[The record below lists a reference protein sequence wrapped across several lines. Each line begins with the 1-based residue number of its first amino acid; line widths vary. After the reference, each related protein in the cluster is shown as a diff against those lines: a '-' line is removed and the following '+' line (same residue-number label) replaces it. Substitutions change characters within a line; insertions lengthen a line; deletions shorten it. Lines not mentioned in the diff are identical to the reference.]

1 MDFATRSFLAC
12 VTNDVT
18 YFIASFLQA
27 LNTALP
33 LLLPK
38 ATEDV
43 KMSIVVDSLPRI
55 STSQKLDMLQETDE
69 EVGLFPKIFLQRPLI
84 LLFLD
89 PCSHRGVDATSWLQ
103 REEAGG
109 EIDP

>member
-12 VTNDVT
+12 LTNDVT
-18 YFIASFLQA
+18 YFIASVLQA

-103 REEAGG
+103 
-109 EIDP
+109 

>member
-1 MDFATRSFLAC
+1 MDFAIRSFLAC

-18 YFIASFLQA
+18 YFIASVLQA

-38 ATEDV
+38 ANEDV

-55 STSQKLDMLQETDE
+55 STSQKLDMLQESEE
-69 EVGLFPKIFLQRPLI
+69 EVGLFPPIFSSKITYSPVLRS
-84 LLFLD
+84 LF
-89 PCSHRGVDATSWLQ
+89 SSRG
-103 REEAGG
+103 
-109 EIDP
+109 

>member
-1 MDFATRSFLAC
+1 M
-12 VTNDVT
+12 TNDVT

-69 EVGLFPKIFLQRPLI
+69 EVGLFPRIFLQRSLI

-103 REEAGG
+103 
-109 EIDP
+109 

>member
-1 MDFATRSFLAC
+1 MDFAIRSFLAC

-18 YFIASFLQA
+18 YFIASVLQA

-69 EVGLFPKIFLQRPLI
+69 EVSLFPKIFLQRPLI

-103 REEAGG
+103 
-109 EIDP
+109 

>member
-1 MDFATRSFLAC
+1 MDFAIRSFLAC

-18 YFIASFLQA
+18 YFIASVLQA

-38 ATEDV
+38 ANEDV

-55 STSQKLDMLQETDE
+55 STSQKLDMLQESEE
-69 EVGLFPKIFLQRPLI
+69 EVGLFPTIFLQRSLI
-84 LLFLD
+84 LPFLD
-89 PCSHRGVDATSWLQ
+89 PCSHRGANATSWLQ
-103 REEAGG
+103 
-109 EIDP
+109 

>member
-1 MDFATRSFLAC
+1 M
-12 VTNDVT
+12 T
-18 YFIASFLQA
+18 YFIASVLQA

-55 STSQKLDMLQETDE
+55 STSLKLDMLQETDE

-103 REEAGG
+103 
-109 EIDP
+109 

>member
-1 MDFATRSFLAC
+1 MDFATRSFFAC

-18 YFIASFLQA
+18 YFIASVLQA

-103 REEAGG
+103 
-109 EIDP
+109 

>member
-1 MDFATRSFLAC
+1 M
-12 VTNDVT
+12 TNDVT

-38 ATEDV
+38 ANEDV

-55 STSQKLDMLQETDE
+55 SISQKLDMLQESEE
-69 EVGLFPKIFLQRPLI
+69 EVGLFPRIFLYISLI
-84 LLFLD
+84 LPFLD
-89 PCSHRGVDATSWLQ
+89 PCSHRGANATPWLQ
-103 REEAGG
+103 
-109 EIDP
+109 

>member
-1 MDFATRSFLAC
+1 MDFATRSFLAS

-18 YFIASFLQA
+18 YFIASVLQA

-38 ATEDV
+38 ANEDV

-55 STSQKLDMLQETDE
+55 STSQKLDMLQESEE
-69 EVGLFPKIFLQRPLI
+69 EVGLFPTIFSSKITYSPVLRS
-84 LLFLD
+84 LF
-89 PCSHRGVDATSWLQ
+89 SSRG
-103 REEAGG
+103 
-109 EIDP
+109 

>member
-1 MDFATRSFLAC
+1 MDFAIRSFLAC

-18 YFIASFLQA
+18 YFIASVLQA

-38 ATEDV
+38 ANEDV

-55 STSQKLDMLQETDE
+55 STSQKLDMLQESEE
-69 EVGLFPKIFLQRPLI
+69 EVGLFLQRPLI

-89 PCSHRGVDATSWLQ
+89 PCSHRGANATSWLQ
-103 REEAGG
+103 
-109 EIDP
+109 

>member
-1 MDFATRSFLAC
+1 MDFAIRSFLAC

-38 ATEDV
+38 ANEDV

-103 REEAGG
+103 
-109 EIDP
+109 

>member
-1 MDFATRSFLAC
+1 MDFATRSFLAY

-18 YFIASFLQA
+18 YFIASVLQA

-103 REEAGG
+103 
-109 EIDP
+109 